1 MMDKNITALLEL
13 GRAAVI
19 AIDNVRIIH
28 MNSSAIALFGGN
40 HTGKSPVGLLPDH
53 LIFGSSECFTS
64 AATLNGH
71 SCCAQVKVIEGI
83 RYISLEE
90 EKPAEASS
98 GILSKALLSDMLS
111 TLFNIGL
118 AIDRVGNLVQPK
130 TRQQTEYLAILNHN
144 YYSLRHALSNL
155 STSISIREGTL
166 PFHFSVIDLAQICSD
181 IVSTVSVMCARN
193 GISIEFASRHGEIL
207 AYADEEKIERVILN
221 LISNSIAHTAEGGKI
236 TLGLEK
242 SGDTAYI
249 SVNDTG
255 CGIAS
260 HNMSRLFTAYE
271 REINLSSPE
280 SFKGGL
286 GLGVA
291 RALADGHGG
300 ALIIESREGEG
311 CSVRFIL
318 PLNTRKITMFE
329 SPAINYVN
337 SGMSLIL
344 TELSGVLDS
353 DCYSEKYLD

>member
-1 MMDKNITALLEL
+1 MDNNIIALLEL
-13 GRAAVI
+13 GRSAVI
-19 AIDNVRIIH
+19 AIDNMRIIH

-40 HTGKSPVGLLPDH
+40 YIGKSPVGLLPDH
-53 LIFGSSECFTS
+53 LIVGSSECYTS
-64 AATLNGH
+64 GATVKER
-71 SCCAQVKVIEGI
+71 SCCAQVKVIDGI

-90 EKPAEASS
+90 EKPADASS

-118 AIDRVGNLVQPK
+118 AIDRVGNLCEPK
-130 TRQQTEYLAILNHN
+130 TRLQTEYLAILNHN

-155 STSISIREGTL
+155 STSISLREGTL
-166 PFHFSVIDLAQICSD
+166 PFRFSVIDLAQLCSD
-181 IVSTVSVMCARN
+181 IVSTVSVMCARK
-193 GISIEFASRHGEIL
+193 GINIEFTSRHGEIL

-221 LISNSIAHTAEGGKI
+221 LLSNSIAHTPAGGKI
-236 TLGLEK
+236 TIGLEK

-271 REINLSSPE
+271 RKLDLSSPE
-280 SFKGGL
+280 GFKGGL

-291 RALADGHGG
+291 RALAEGHGG

-318 PLNTRKITMFE
+318 PLSTRKITMFE

-344 TELSGVLDS
+344 TELSSVLDS
-353 DCYSEKYLD
+353 ECYSEKFLE